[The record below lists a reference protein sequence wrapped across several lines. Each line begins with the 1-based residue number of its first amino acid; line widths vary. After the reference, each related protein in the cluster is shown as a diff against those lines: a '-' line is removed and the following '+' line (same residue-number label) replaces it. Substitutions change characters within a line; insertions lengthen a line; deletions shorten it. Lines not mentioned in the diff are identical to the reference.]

1 MKDAPEAS
9 APSESAPKDEK
20 SGDAETAAPAAATTK
35 AKAPAR
41 RKSTAAADKGKTLN
55 KKGSKAQILH
65 IDAKPGNHYFIKLKG
80 FPQWP
85 CIICDEDMLP
95 HALLKSR
102 PVSAARADG
111 EYREDFA
118 DGGKNVANRTFPI
131 MYLATNELYVLP
143 CFYLLPYVVY
153 RDEFGLTQCALPTA
167 AGSPTRT

>member
-1 MKDAPEAS
+1 MKDAPETSAS
-9 APSESAPKDEK
+9 AENAAAKDDK
-20 SGDAETAAPAAATTK
+20 AGDVENAAPAAATPK
-35 AKAPAR
+35 AKTPAR

-131 MYLATNELYVLP
+131 MYLATNELYAFP
-143 CFYLLPYVVY
+143 RLLSIV
-153 RDEFGLTQCALPTA
+153 
-167 AGSPTRT
+167 SS

>member
-1 MKDAPEAS
+1 MKDAPEVS
-9 APSESAPKDEK
+9 APAESAIKDEK
-20 SGDAETAAPAAATTK
+20 SGDTETTAPAAATSK
-35 AKAPAR
+35 AKTPTR

-65 IDAKPGNHYFIKLKG
+65 IDAKPGDHYFIKLKG

-131 MYLATNELYVLP
+131 MYLATNELYVSSASL
-143 CFYLLPYVVY
+143 CSNELYTNSNWLTRYL
-153 RDEFGLTQCALPTA
+153 
-167 AGSPTRT
+167 

>member
-1 MKDAPEAS
+1 MSAKDEDADVEMNDAPEAS
-9 APSESAPKDEK
+9 APVESAAK
-20 SGDAETAAPAAATTK
+20 AETAAPAATTSK

-65 IDAKPGNHYFIKLKG
+65 VDAQPGDHYFIKLKG

-131 MYLATNELYVLP
+131 MYLATNELYVAP
-143 CFYLLPYVVY
+143 VSIFFHST
-153 RDEFGLTQCALPTA
+153 R
-167 AGSPTRT
+167 SPWP

>member
-1 MKDAPEAS
+1 MKNAPEGS
-9 APSESAPKDEK
+9 APTESAAKDEK
-20 SGDAETAAPAAATTK
+20 SGDAETTAPAAATPK

-143 CFYLLPYVVY
+143 RFYLFPYIFY
-153 RDEFGLTQCALPTA
+153 GDELGLTQCALHA
-167 AGSPTRT
+167 VAGSPIRT